1 MIRKFD
7 KDLFKKKVKQA
18 IKEKP
23 KLDVDDKINKLLELD
38 LNEFKEDITNILEK
52 QYSGFGANIVNI
64 FLEYIKYGNREDINC
79 LFSDQNEDLNYSITY
94 DNINQKN
101 SNFKESDLD
110 DCNQNFNSTDD
121 ILNEIL
127 NDVNILTTST
137 SSSSSNV
144 SVSGDDSNISSKP
157 QNPNDDDCNDG
168 TVFLGYFN

>member
-1 MIRKFD
+1 
-7 KDLFKKKVKQA
+7 
-18 IKEKP
+18 
-23 KLDVDDKINKLLELD
+23 
-38 LNEFKEDITNILEK
+38 
-52 QYSGFGANIVNI
+52 
-64 FLEYIKYGNREDINC
+64 
-79 LFSDQNEDLNYSITY
+79 
-94 DNINQKN
+94 
-101 SNFKESDLD
+101 FKESDLD